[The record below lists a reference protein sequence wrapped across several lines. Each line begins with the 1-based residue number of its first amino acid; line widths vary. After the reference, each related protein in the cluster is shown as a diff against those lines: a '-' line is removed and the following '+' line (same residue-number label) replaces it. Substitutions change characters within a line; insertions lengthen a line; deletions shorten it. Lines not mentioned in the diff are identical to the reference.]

1 MTDAAGAPDGEA
13 RLALAAGVVCYL
25 VWGGVP
31 LLFMA
36 MARAGA
42 SPWEIVGQRIVWAP
56 LWAGAL
62 VLATGRVPAVLAAV
76 RTPKVLGLLALSAAT
91 AGAHH
96 SYSMFDRSKTV
107 TIEGTVWTWEM
118 INPHSFLWVVVRKP
132 DGTTDKWGM
141 EGAGVQMLQRA
152 GVTKSA
158 VRTGDKVTV
167 DLHPL
172 RDGRTGGQLVRV
184 VLADGKVLG
193 GFGGGGQNGAPE

>member
-1 MTDAAGAPDGEA
+1 MRIRPIALGIG
-13 RLALAAGVVCYL
+13 LALAASG
-25 VWGGVP
+25 
-31 LLFMA
+31 
-36 MARAGA
+36 
-42 SPWEIVGQRIVWAP
+42 
-56 LWAGAL
+56 GAL
-62 VLATGRVPAVLAAV
+62 
-76 RTPKVLGLLALSAAT
+76 
-91 AGAHH
+91 AHH
-96 SYSMFDRSKTV
+96 SYSMFDRSKTT

-118 INPHSFLWVVVRKP
+118 INPHSFLWVVVMKP
-132 DGTTDKWGM
+132 DGVTEKWGL

-158 VRTGDKVTV
+158 VKPGDKVSV